1 MHNLRPKGW
10 VIADWLRMKIYG
22 NEVPKRDGEKPEATK
37 KFFLMKKSWCYR
49 EIYGVRSLWGVEVG
63 TGWYLRARGMHSN
76 SSRKRSGTY
85 PRDTEREIF
94 SISCHGAT
102 WEFFARQTVEVD
114 WLVRDYSLLH
124 STTHFV
130 IVQLEDEWRNLHKI
144 FQEISKVFYSRVA
157 VEFSDL
163 LSELLA
169 AALGVCGSLESYGK
183 LDTWDFSLQR
193 LMRTFNDESFN
204 VNKHRM

>member
-22 NEVPKRDGEKPEATK
+22 NEVPKRDGEKPEARK

-49 EIYGVRSLWGVEVG
+49 EIYGARSLWGVEVG

-76 SSRKRSGTY
+76 SSRKQSGTS

-144 FQEISKVFYSRVA
+144 FQEIAKVFLFSRRR
-157 VEFSDL
+157 
-163 LSELLA
+163 
-169 AALGVCGSLESYGK
+169 GVFRFVVRVTGCSTWRLWQPWKLWK
-183 LDTWDFSLQR
+183 LDTWDFCLQR
-193 LMRTFNDESFN
+193 LMRTFNDETFN